1 MNNGDSRDGNMK
13 REGAKTRVDD
23 DECFINRVARRD
35 MPQEGLVW
43 LCEACSEL
51 KFVIEG
57 SSNPKGA
64 KGTRTEWWYLG
75 HKDRL
80 STGHAFDGSRVA
92 IAVEDSRGGR
102 GLCLRRMARSTWA
115 CMKMLGK
122 VRRGEGIGK
131 DCCWPGHPPLL
142 NSSQVSVKLT
152 VGPFRSPYRLR
163 QT

>member
-1 MNNGDSRDGNMK
+1 MK

-92 IAVEDSRGGR
+92 IAVEDSRGGER
-102 GLCLRRMARSTWA
+102 IVFEADGQVDLGLHEDVGKSEEGGRNWERLLLAWA
-115 CMKMLGK
+115 PAFAELL
-122 VRRGEGIGK
+122 
-131 DCCWPGHPPLL
+131 PG
-142 NSSQVSVKLT
+142 
-152 VGPFRSPYRLR
+152 
-163 QT
+163 